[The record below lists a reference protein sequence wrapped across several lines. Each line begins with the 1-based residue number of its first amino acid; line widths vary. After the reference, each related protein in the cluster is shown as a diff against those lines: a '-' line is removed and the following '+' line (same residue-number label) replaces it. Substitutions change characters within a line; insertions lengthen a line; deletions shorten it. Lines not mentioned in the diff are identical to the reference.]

1 MLLKSVVECEVAA
14 NHDVLCFW
22 LHTVKGDIVGTDPLQ
37 SLRES
42 VSHPSASRF
51 WEDTKRFG
59 LDLTYGSSL
68 NLRRDLDTQILS
80 RVETGVKP
88 YVLGIEIEQVMGKVF
103 FPSHPLLLVIL
114 LQHIV
119 ALSKLLINIEGLMWF
134 PIEKGCPI
142 CTSLAHLPWTNRD
155 NHMKCHEIQKLLDH

>member
-42 VSHPSASRF
+42 ASRF

-80 RVETGVKP
+80 SAMR
-88 YVLGIEIEQVMGKVF
+88 F
-103 FPSHPLLLVIL
+103 RNF
-114 LQHIV
+114 
-119 ALSKLLINIEGLMWF
+119 
-134 PIEKGCPI
+134 
-142 CTSLAHLPWTNRD
+142 
-155 NHMKCHEIQKLLDH
+155 